1 VTVFF
6 FYHNSTLKMYSS
18 NSTARPIVIIQNLAR
33 MNNESE
39 RLSFM
44 GERKNCMA
52 GFLTLRLEDL
62 EGRVT
67 YLPSNGEM

>member
-1 VTVFF
+1 
-6 FYHNSTLKMYSS
+6 
-18 NSTARPIVIIQNLAR
+18 